1 MQRLKQGIAELK
13 NQRVSTA
20 KSEGGESV
28 SPNTVGASFSSLFHN
43 IRIRTSQNMS
53 FFNISQGKTIFARQK
68 ECKIESSNEYN
79 SIQNLSMSNLDKIE
93 EIEIYT

>member
-28 SPNTVGASFSSLFHN
+28 SPNTVGASFPSLFHN

-53 FFNISQGKTIFARQK
+53 VFLRLVKEKLSLHFKKSVKLGVVTNITQYKTFQ
-68 ECKIESSNEYN
+68 
-79 SIQNLSMSNLDKIE
+79 
-93 EIEIYT
+93 

>member
-20 KSEGGESV
+20 KSEGGSV
-28 SPNTVGASFSSLFHN
+28 SPNTVGASFPSLFHN

-53 FFNISQGKTIFARQK
+53 VFLRLVKEKLSLHFKKSVKLGVVTNITQYKTFQ
-68 ECKIESSNEYN
+68 
-79 SIQNLSMSNLDKIE
+79 
-93 EIEIYT
+93 

>member
-53 FFNISQGKTIFARQK
+53 VFLRLVKEKLSLHFKKSVKLGVVTNITQYKTFQ
-68 ECKIESSNEYN
+68 
-79 SIQNLSMSNLDKIE
+79 
-93 EIEIYT
+93 